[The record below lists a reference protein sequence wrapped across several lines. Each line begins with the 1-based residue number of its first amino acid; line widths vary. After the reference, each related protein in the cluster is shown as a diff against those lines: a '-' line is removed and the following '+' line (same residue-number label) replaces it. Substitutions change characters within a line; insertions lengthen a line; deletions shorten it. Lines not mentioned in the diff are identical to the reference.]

1 MRVLNE
7 VHDMSRLQPVLNK
20 SEEALVAQMAE
31 LTQAKKTDVIKN
43 ALTVYHWFIKQT
55 VGGASVVARKASG
68 EEATLHTPELA
79 LLEGQGVRLSPAELN
94 RLATDLVRAR
104 DPKVAAHI
112 RERMTRGFYG
122 I

>member
-1 MRVLNE
+1 MT
-7 VHDMSRLQPVLNK
+7 RLQPVLKK
-20 SEEALVAQMAE
+20 SEEALVTQMAE

-43 ALTVYHWFIKQT
+43 ALIVYHWFIKQA
-55 VGGASVVARKASG
+55 VGGASVVARKTSG

-79 LLEGQGVRLSPAELN
+79 FLEGRGVLLSPAELK
-94 RLATDLVRAR
+94 RLATALARTR
-104 DPKVAAHI
+104 DPKAAARI